1 MGPVRREQI
10 VRATI
15 RCLAREGYT
24 RLTMKQVAREA
35 GVSQGILHYYFADKR
50 AMLAATLEAVT
61 RDLDRR
67 VAAAQSR
74 TGRDAR
80 ARLRALVRAC
90 LEVAVSR
97 PEFWVVFVEFWGE
110 MLHDRRLRDLNT
122 AVYSRTR
129 RLIGRLIA
137 EGVRAGRFRPR
148 RPPPRVRGRAGSDR
162 RPVAAADLRSRGVR
176 RGRGRAVL
184 RRRARPLPREGD
196 TMSAEAQAQERAR
209 AYFKSKEALAPSE
222 VREQIVAA
230 FEALD
235 AVLATVPPDRAAE
248 HPLPGE
254 WSVQEVVD
262 HLVETYRPGV
272 DELRCVLAGQRPPGE
287 PIPAALQSKAPL
299 LRPWSW
305 LLNELRRAH
314 RDVVELIAG
323 VPADFATAARVP
335 LVMVVNV
342 TGPTARAGLCTGS
355 RRSTGRPTRWRRGG
369 CTRSTT

>member
-10 VRATI
+10 VRATV

-24 RLTMKQVAREA
+24 RLTMKKVAREA

-137 EGVRAGRFRPR
+137 EGVRAGRFRPVD
-148 RPPPRVRGRAGSDR
+148 P
-162 RPVAAADLRSRGVR
+162 
-176 RGRGRAVL
+176 
-184 RRRARPLPREGD
+184 RRASAVVLGLIDGLSLQLTFDPEAFGV
-196 TMSAEAQAQERAR
+196 AEAAR
-209 AYFKSKEALAPSE
+209 FCDDALGRYLA
-222 VREQIVAA
+222 RE
-230 FEALD
+230 
-235 AVLATVPPDRAAE
+235 TP
-248 HPLPGE
+248 
-254 WSVQEVVD
+254 
-262 HLVETYRPGV
+262 
-272 DELRCVLAGQRPPGE
+272 
-287 PIPAALQSKAPL
+287 
-299 LRPWSW
+299 
-305 LLNELRRAH
+305 
-314 RDVVELIAG
+314 
-323 VPADFATAARVP
+323 
-335 LVMVVNV
+335 
-342 TGPTARAGLCTGS
+342 
-355 RRSTGRPTRWRRGG
+355 
-369 CTRSTT
+369 